1 MFDKKDKPEIKQTI
15 KVYGQNEEKVVAKAT
30 PKCKFHKTH
39 DRHCVDCN

>member
-15 KVYGQNEEKVVAKAT
+15 KVYGQNEKVVAKAT